1 MAFAV
6 RSIGGGVSFSVRVQ
20 PGASREGVVGEYGD
34 AVKIA
39 LTAPAV
45 DGKANDA
52 LVHYVATLLG
62 VPRMSVEIAS
72 GALSRSKIVR
82 VTGITADEATAKLTR
97 IESA

>member
-6 RSIGGGVSFSVRVQ
+6 RSVEGGVSFAVRVQ

-34 AVKIA
+34 AVKVA

-52 LVHYVATLLG
+52 LVRYLAGLLG
-62 VPRMSVEIAS
+62 VPRLSVEIAS
-72 GALSRSKIVR
+72 GALSRSKVVR
-82 VTGITADEATAKLTR
+82 VMGVTADEVTAKLMR